1 MPEHARRFDMVTLG
15 DLVVDF
21 IVGVERFPIRPGEHQ
36 LSGSQVLEAGGAAN
50 LLIAGSRIGLRCGA
64 LARLGDDIYARFL
77 VDVLAEEG
85 VDVSGVGLR
94 PEWHTTVAV
103 VLVAPGGEHVFI
115 GGGAGYPDQE
125 LPPDWRALIQ
135 ESRVLFV
142 EGYAFTDLSP
152 ALVLEAVQAAQE
164 AGTLIFFD
172 PGPQFE
178 PGPVAEALSQ
188 TVAASQ
194 VLLLTQEEAQELTG
208 LADPRAAAE
217 HFRRQ
222 GPVWVVIKQGAQG
235 CLLHTATETVQ
246 VPAFPV
252 TVRDPVGAGDSFDAG
267 IVYAY
272 LHGLSL
278 EEAGRLANAMG
289 AATVSHVGAG
299 RKVAR
304 REEVE
309 ALWGRTIER
318 LKIEDRVERE

>member
-1 MPEHARRFDMVTLG
+1 MTQNSRRFDMVTLG

-36 LSGSQVLEAGGAAN
+36 LSSRQVLEAGGAAN
-50 LLIAGSRIGLRCGA
+50 LLIAGSRIGLKCGA

-77 VDVLAEEG
+77 VEALAEEG
-85 VDVSGVGLR
+85 VDVSGVACR

-125 LPPDWRALIQ
+125 LPQSWRALIHQ
-135 ESRVLFV
+135 SRVLFV

-152 ALVLEAVQAAQE
+152 ALVLEAVKAAQE
-164 AGTLIFFD
+164 AGTILFFD

-178 PGPVAEALSQ
+178 PVVAEALAE

-222 GPVWVVIKQGAQG
+222 GPAWVVIKQGAQG
-235 CLLHTATETVQ
+235 CLLHSEAETVQ

-267 IVYAY
+267 MVYAY

-278 EEAGRLANAMG
+278 AEAGRLANAMG

-299 RKVAR
+299 RNVAR
-304 REEVE
+304 KEEVT
-309 ALWGRTIER
+309 ALLGGWPRKVDRER
-318 LKIEDRVERE
+318 LPR